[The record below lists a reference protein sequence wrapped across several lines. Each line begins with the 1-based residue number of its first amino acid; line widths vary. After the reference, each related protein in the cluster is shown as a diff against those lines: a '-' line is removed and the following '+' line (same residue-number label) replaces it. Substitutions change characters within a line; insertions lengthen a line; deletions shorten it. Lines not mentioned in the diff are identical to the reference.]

1 MVDYIF
7 SSYLFNCPGFVYK
20 PTRRLDERRTKSKI
34 KNKMSLLKVKNLN
47 ISYPTRKETIVASKD
62 VEFTL
67 ERGEILGIVGESGS
81 GKSTIANAIINLI
94 DPPGEITGGSIKID
108 KIELRD
114 NEEVIQKIRGKKI
127 GFVFQDPQTSLNPL
141 FKIKDQLIETI
152 QTHLDLD
159 YQEALNRSIQ
169 LLEEVGI
176 DNAEKRIEDYP
187 HQFSGGMRQRVVIAL
202 AISCEPD
209 LIIAD
214 EPTTALDVS
223 IQYQIL
229 ELLKDLTQKRNLG
242 VIIITHD
249 MGVIAETTNKVIVM
263 RYGVIVEQGDTKELL
278 TNPKSTEARSLVI
291 SVPPTNKKIDRFKLI
306 SPDGKEI
313 TSDSKNLTKKIIKT
327 WGVRENTNQKLL
339 ELKDVTKIFD
349 DNSMASKF
357 SFGPKKQ
364 IVDKVVKAVDT
375 VSFELFEGETL
386 GLVGESGSGKSTI
399 AKIITGLVRP
409 TSGEIF
415 YNNISL
421 YNSKRKY
428 QIDKSRGQI
437 QMIFQDP
444 YSSLNPRFKVR
455 DIISE
460 PIKLFQKNINR
471 NELIQNTHDL
481 IDIVGMTRQSLDRYP
496 HEFSGGQRQRISIA
510 RALATRPR
518 LLVCDEPTSALDV
531 SIQAQILNLLKDIQ
545 DELHLT
551 MLFISHDLPVIRQMC
566 NRIVVLKN
574 GGVCETKETEDLFNN
589 PEHPYTQEL
598 IRLMP
603 KIESIV

>member
-1 MVDYIF
+1 
-7 SSYLFNCPGFVYK
+7 
-20 PTRRLDERRTKSKI
+20 
-34 KNKMSLLKVKNLN
+34 MSFLEVKNLD
-47 ISYPTRKETIVASKD
+47 ISYPTRKETIVASKN

-94 DPPGEITGGSIKID
+94 DPPGEITNGSIKID
-108 KIELRD
+108 NNELRD
-114 NEEVIQKIRGKKI
+114 NEELIQKIRGKKI

-141 FKIKDQLIETI
+141 FKIKEQLIETI
-152 QTHLDLD
+152 QTHLNLG
-159 YQEALNRSIQ
+159 YQDALKKSIQ
-169 LLEEVGI
+169 LLKEVGI

-229 ELLKDLTQKRNLG
+229 ELLKDLTKKRNLG

-263 RYGVIVEQGDTKELL
+263 RDGLIVEQGDTKELL
-278 TNPKSTEARSLVI
+278 TNPKSNEARSLVI

-313 TSDSKNLTKKIIKT
+313 TSDSKNLTKNIIKT
-327 WGVRENTNQKLL
+327 WGIRENKNQKLL
-339 ELKDVTKIFD
+339 KLTDVTKIFD
-349 DNSMASKF
+349 DRSLAINI
-357 SFGPKKQ
+357 SFGSKNEST
-364 IVDKVVKAVDT
+364 DKVVKAVDN

-409 TSGEIF
+409 TNGEIF

-421 YNSKRKY
+421 YNSNRKY

-460 PIKLFQKNINR
+460 PIKFFQKNISH
-471 NELIQNTHDL
+471 NELTQNVYDL

-518 LLVCDEPTSALDV
+518 LLICDEPTSALDV

-574 GGVCETKETEDLFNN
+574 GSVCETKETEELFNN

-603 KIESIV
+603 KIESII

>member
-1 MVDYIF
+1 
-7 SSYLFNCPGFVYK
+7 
-20 PTRRLDERRTKSKI
+20 LDERRLKSKI
-34 KNKMSLLKVKNLN
+34 KKEMSLLEIKNLN
-47 ISYPTRKETIVASKD
+47 ISYKTRKETIVASSN
-62 VEFTL
+62 VNFTL

-94 DPPGEITGGSIKID
+94 DPPGLITGGTIKID
-108 KIELRD
+108 NKELQN
-114 NEEVIQKIRGKKI
+114 NEEIIQQIRGKKI

-152 QTHLDLD
+152 QTHLNLSYD
-159 YQEALNRSIQ
+159 EALKKSIN

-176 DNAEKRIEDYP
+176 ENATKRIEDYP

-229 ELLKDLTQKRNLG
+229 ELLKELTKKRNLG

-263 RYGVIVEQGDTKELL
+263 RHGLIVEQGNTKDLL

-291 SVPPTNKKIDRFKLI
+291 SVPPTNKKIERFKLI
-306 SPDGKEI
+306 SPDGSEI
-313 TSDSKNLTKKIIKT
+313 TTSSANLTKNIIKT
-327 WGVRENTNQKLL
+327 WGVRKNTNQKLL
-339 ELKDVTKIFD
+339 ELKKITKIFD
-349 DNSMASKF
+349 DQSISYT
-357 SFGPKKQ
+357 KKL
-364 IVDKVVKAVDT
+364 DENAVKAVNN
-375 VSFELFEGETL
+375 VSFKLFEGETL

-409 TSGEIF
+409 SFGELE
-415 YNNISL
+415 YNGLSL
-421 YNSKRKY
+421 YNSRRKY

-444 YSSLNPRFKVR
+444 YSSLNPRFKVK
-455 DIISE
+455 DIIAE
-460 PIKLFQKNINR
+460 PIKFFQKSITR
-471 NELIQNTHDL
+471 NDLEQNVNDL
-481 IDIVGMTRQSLDRYP
+481 IDIVGMTRKSLDRYP

-518 LLVCDEPTSALDV
+518 LLICDEPTSALDV

-566 NRIVVLKN
+566 NRIIVLKN
-574 GGVCETKETEDLFNN
+574 GIVCESNDTETLFNDPLHEYTKE
-589 PEHPYTQEL
+589 L
-598 IRLMP
+598 IKLMP
-603 KIESIV
+603 KIESII

>member
-1 MVDYIF
+1 
-7 SSYLFNCPGFVYK
+7 
-20 PTRRLDERRTKSKI
+20 
-34 KNKMSLLKVKNLN
+34 MSFLEVKNLD
-47 ISYPTRKETIVASKD
+47 ISYPTRKETIVASKN

-94 DPPGEITGGSIKID
+94 DPPGEITNGSIKLD
-108 KIELRD
+108 NNELRD
-114 NEEVIQKIRGKKI
+114 NEELIQKIRGKKI

-152 QTHLDLD
+152 QTHLNLS
-159 YQEALNRSIQ
+159 YQDALKKSIQ
-169 LLEEVGI
+169 LLKEVGI

-229 ELLKDLTQKRNLG
+229 ELLKDLTKKRNLG

-263 RYGVIVEQGDTKELL
+263 RDGLIVEQGDTKELL
-278 TNPKSTEARSLVI
+278 TNPKSNEARSLVI

-313 TSDSKNLTKKIIKT
+313 TSDSKNLTKNIIKT
-327 WGVRENTNQKLL
+327 WGIRENKNQKLL
-339 ELKDVTKIFD
+339 KLTDVTKIFD
-349 DNSMASKF
+349 DKSFAINI
-357 SFGPKKQ
+357 SFGSKNEST
-364 IVDKVVKAVDT
+364 DKVVKAVDN

-409 TSGEIF
+409 TNGEIF
-415 YNNISL
+415 YNNVSL
-421 YNSKRKY
+421 YNSNRKY

-460 PIKLFQKNINR
+460 PIKFFQKNISH
-471 NELIQNTHDL
+471 NELTQNVYDL

-518 LLVCDEPTSALDV
+518 LLICDEPTSALDV

-545 DELHLT
+545 DELHLAI
-551 MLFISHDLPVIRQMC
+551 LFISHDLPVIRQMC

-574 GGVCETKETEDLFNN
+574 GSVCETKETEELFNN

-603 KIESIV
+603 KIESII

>member
-1 MVDYIF
+1 
-7 SSYLFNCPGFVYK
+7 
-20 PTRRLDERRTKSKI
+20 
-34 KNKMSLLKVKNLN
+34 MSFLEVKNLN

-94 DPPGEITGGSIKID
+94 DPPGEITSGSIKMD
-108 KIELRD
+108 NNELRD
-114 NEEVIQKIRGKKI
+114 NEELIQKIRGKKI

-141 FKIKDQLIETI
+141 FRIKDQLIETI
-152 QTHLDLD
+152 QTHLNLN
-159 YQEALNRSIQ
+159 YQDALKKSIQ

-223 IQYQIL
+223 IQHQIL
-229 ELLKDLTQKRNLG
+229 ELLKDLTKKRNLG

-249 MGVIAETTNKVIVM
+249 MGVIAETTDKVIVM
-263 RYGVIVEQGDTKELL
+263 RHGVIVEQGATKELL
-278 TNPKSTEARSLVI
+278 TNPKSNEARSLVI
-291 SVPPTNKKIDRFKLI
+291 SVPPTNKKIDRFRLI

-327 WGVRENTNQKLL
+327 WGVREKN
-339 ELKDVTKIFD
+339 KDKKVLQLTGVTKIFD
-349 DNSMASKF
+349 DKSLISNF
-357 SFGPKKQ
+357 SFGSKNESTN
-364 IVDKVVKAVDT
+364 KVEKAVDN

-409 TSGEIF
+409 SNGEIF
-415 YNNISL
+415 YNDISL

-460 PIKLFQKNINR
+460 PIKLFQKNIKK
-471 NELIQNTHDL
+471 NELTQNIYDL

-510 RALATRPR
+510 RALATRPS
-518 LLVCDEPTSALDV
+518 LLICDEPTSALDV
-531 SIQAQILNLLKDIQ
+531 SIQAQVLNLLKDIQ

-574 GGVCETKETEDLFNN
+574 GSICETKESEELFNN
-589 PEHPYTQEL
+589 PTHPYTKEL

-603 KIESIV
+603 KIESII

>member
-1 MVDYIF
+1 
-7 SSYLFNCPGFVYK
+7 
-20 PTRRLDERRTKSKI
+20 
-34 KNKMSLLKVKNLN
+34 MSFLEVKNLN

-94 DPPGEITGGSIKID
+94 DPPGEITSGSIKMD
-108 KIELRD
+108 NNELRD
-114 NEEVIQKIRGKKI
+114 NEELIQKIRGKKI

-141 FKIKDQLIETI
+141 FRIKDQLIETI
-152 QTHLDLD
+152 QTHLNLN
-159 YQEALNRSIQ
+159 YQDALKKSIQ

-223 IQYQIL
+223 IQHQIL
-229 ELLKDLTQKRNLG
+229 ELLKDLTKKRNLG

-249 MGVIAETTNKVIVM
+249 MGVIAETTDRVIVM
-263 RYGVIVEQGDTKELL
+263 RHGLIVEQGDTKELL
-278 TNPKSTEARSLVI
+278 TNPKSNEARSLVI
-291 SVPPTNKKIDRFKLI
+291 SVPPTNKKIDRFRLI

-327 WGVRENTNQKLL
+327 WGVREKN
-339 ELKDVTKIFD
+339 KDKKVLQLTGVTKIFD
-349 DNSMASKF
+349 DKSLISNF
-357 SFGPKKQ
+357 SFGSKNESTS
-364 IVDKVVKAVDT
+364 KVEKAVDN

-409 TSGEIF
+409 SNGEIF
-415 YNNISL
+415 YNDISL

-460 PIKLFQKNINR
+460 PIKLFQKNINK
-471 NELIQNTHDL
+471 NELTQNLYDL
-481 IDIVGMTRQSLDRYP
+481 IDIVGMSRQSLDRYP

-510 RALATRPR
+510 RALATRPS
-518 LLVCDEPTSALDV
+518 LLICDEPTSALDV
-531 SIQAQILNLLKDIQ
+531 SIQAQVLNLLKDIQ

-574 GGVCETKETEDLFNN
+574 GSICETKESEELFNN
-589 PEHPYTQEL
+589 PEHHYTKEL

-603 KIESIV
+603 KIESII

>member
-1 MVDYIF
+1 
-7 SSYLFNCPGFVYK
+7 
-20 PTRRLDERRTKSKI
+20 
-34 KNKMSLLKVKNLN
+34 MSLLEIKNLN
-47 ISYPTRKETIVASKD
+47 ISYKTRKETIVASSN
-62 VEFTL
+62 VNFTL

-94 DPPGEITGGSIKID
+94 DPPGQITDGTIKID
-108 KIELRD
+108 NKELQS
-114 NEEVIQKIRGKKI
+114 NEEIIQKIRGKKI

-152 QTHLDLD
+152 QTHLNIS
-159 YQEALNRSIQ
+159 YEEALKKSIN
-169 LLEEVGI
+169 LLQEVGI
-176 DNAEKRIEDYP
+176 ENATKRIEDYP

-229 ELLKDLTQKRNLG
+229 ELLKELTKKRNLG
-242 VIIITHD
+242 VVIITHD

-263 RYGVIVEQGDTKELL
+263 RHGLIVEQGNTKDLL

-291 SVPPTNKKIDRFKLI
+291 SVPPTNKKIKRFKLI
-306 SPDGKEI
+306 GPDGSEI
-313 TSDSKNLTKKIIKT
+313 TSSSANLTKNIIKT
-327 WGVRENTNQKLL
+327 WGVRKNTNQKLL
-339 ELKDVTKIFD
+339 ELQNITKIFD
-349 DNSMASKF
+349 DQSISYR
-357 SFGPKKQ
+357 KK
-364 IVDKVVKAVDT
+364 IDENAVKAVNN
-375 VSFELFEGETL
+375 VSFQLFEGETL

-409 TSGEIF
+409 SVGKLE
-415 YNNISL
+415 YNGLSL

-444 YSSLNPRFKVR
+444 YSSLNPRFKVK
-455 DIISE
+455 DIIAE
-460 PIKLFQKNINR
+460 PIKFFQKGITR
-471 NELIQNTHDL
+471 NDLEQNVNDL
-481 IDIVGMTRQSLDRYP
+481 IDIVGMTRKSLDRYP

-518 LLVCDEPTSALDV
+518 LLICDEPTSALDV

-566 NRIVVLKN
+566 NRIIVLKN
-574 GGVCETKETEDLFNN
+574 GIVCESNDTETLFNN
-589 PEHPYTQEL
+589 PLHEYTKEL

-603 KIESIV
+603 KIESII